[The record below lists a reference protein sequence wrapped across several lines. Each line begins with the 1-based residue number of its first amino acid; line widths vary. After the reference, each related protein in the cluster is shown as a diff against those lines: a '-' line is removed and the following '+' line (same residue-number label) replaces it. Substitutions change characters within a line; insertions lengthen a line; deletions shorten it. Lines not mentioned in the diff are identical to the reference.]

1 MSEME
6 KKATQIA
13 QESVIN
19 SQLVVAPIYDCPLFP
34 EKCPTG
40 KKPPCLVCKET
51 PYVKYQYTH

>member
-1 MSEME
+1 ME

-34 EKCPTG
+34 EKCPRG

-51 PYVKYQYTH
+51 PYVKSQYTH